1 VTGEP
6 VYFRFHIE
14 GFSDLRS
21 VRPVGWTATS
31 RGQKAP
37 TRLAGLFKKKIL
49 FSGKLRLGSN
59 LKIQRKRWTGAFHV
73 DISFRIFPFEL

>member
-1 VTGEP
+1 M
-6 VYFRFHIE
+6 RWFHIE

-21 VRPVGWTATS
+21 VRPVGWTVTS
-31 RGQKAP
+31 RSQKAT

-59 LKIQRKRWTGAFHV
+59 LKIQRKKWTGAFCV
-73 DISFRIFPFEL
+73 DIILPFEL